1 MIIKPQIYNLKLV
14 IIALTV
20 LLCALGLYSYINYSS
35 LNQYKNFLVDEN
47 ALIEAEL
54 NQMSL
59 DFSALKID
67 NQLLSERLEQSKIR
81 IIRILDSVKHI
92 TPDIKLL
99 THYKEQLHAIKREN
113 AKILKLV
120 AQLNKENKLLQ
131 EEARLADQALDET
144 ILLSKNLKQQN
155 RNLSKLN
162 TNYLNEIDK
171 AKMISVS
178 DIFVEGVKR
187 VTTNGNIKTTTTAK
201 RIKMLN
207 ICYTVLENDIA
218 TQGKKELYFQVLDP
232 NSNVIAYK
240 GDVAIG
246 DILLMYSQLD
256 VINYTN
262 NNLQTCVFIELLEN
276 EILTKGEYYITVYHT
291 NQLIGSATA
300 TFN

>member
-54 NQMSL
+54 NQLSI
-59 DFSALKID
+59 DYNALKID
-67 NQLLSERLEQSKIR
+67 NQLLSDRLEQSKIR

-99 THYKEQLHAIKREN
+99 THYKEQLHAIKGEN

-120 AQLNKENKLLQ
+120 EQLNKENKLLE

-187 VTTNGNIKTTTTAK
+187 VTTSGNIKTTTTAK

-240 GDVAIG
+240 GDVTIG
-246 DILLMYSQLD
+246 GTSLRYSQLD

-276 EILTKGEYYITVYHT
+276 EILTKGEYYITVYHD

>member
-54 NQMSL
+54 NQLSI
-59 DFSALKID
+59 DYNALKID
-67 NQLLSERLEQSKIR
+67 NQLLSDRLDQSKIR

-131 EEARLADQALDET
+131 GEARLADQALDET

-187 VTTNGNIKTTTTAK
+187 VTTSGNIKTTTTAK

-240 GDVAIG
+240 GDVTIG
-246 DILLMYSQLD
+246 GTSLRYSQLD

-276 EILTKGEYYITVYHT
+276 ETLTKGEYYITVYHD

>member
-54 NQMSL
+54 NQLSI
-59 DFSALKID
+59 DYNALKID
-67 NQLLSERLEQSKIR
+67 NQLLSDRLEQSKIR

-99 THYKEQLHAIKREN
+99 THYKEQLHAIKGEN

-120 AQLNKENKLLQ
+120 EQLNKENKLLE

-187 VTTNGNIKTTTTAK
+187 VTTSGNIKTTTTAK

-207 ICYTVLENDIA
+207 VCYTVLKNDIA

-240 GDVAIG
+240 GDVTIG
-246 DILLMYSQLD
+246 GTSLRYSQLD

-276 EILTKGEYYITVYHT
+276 EILTKGEYYITVYHD

>member
-113 AKILKLV
+113 TKILKLV
-120 AQLNKENKLLQ
+120 DQLNKENKLLQ

-155 RNLSKLN
+155 INLSKLN

-187 VTTNGNIKTTTTAK
+187 VTTSGNIKTTTTAK

-232 NSNVIAYK
+232 NSNIIAYK
-240 GDVAIG
+240 GDVTIG
-246 DILLMYSQLD
+246 DTSLMYSQLD

-276 EILTKGEYYITVYHT
+276 EILTKGEYYITVYHD